1 MHART
6 LVVIMGPDFRYLTQR
21 GSFLTS
27 VCCIVVS
34 CTWWNSVVPSVDS
47 SFDILW
53 PFQYLN
59 LRCDY
64 VLAFLKLFS
73 SLVNSPSSWAGC
85 IAFLLLYFNLTTLV
99 SAFCCLCG
107 VLLQLESWPFTW
119 SLVPDRSMKKQ
130 VTKFWK
136 LNRSIMRFGGPSTT
150 KGMRLLK
157 AFQISG

>member
-1 MHART
+1 M
-6 LVVIMGPDFRYLTQR
+6 
-21 GSFLTS
+21 S
-27 VCCIVVS
+27 VCCVVVS
-34 CTWWNSVVPSVDS
+34 CTWWNSVFPSVDS

-53 PFQYLN
+53 PFQSLN

-64 VLAFLKLFS
+64 GLASLQLFS
-73 SLVNSPSSWAGC
+73 SLVIDPITRQKFCCVYLNNPSSWAGC
-85 IAFLLLYFNLTTLV
+85 IVFLLLYFNLTTLV

-157 AFQISG
+157 AFQIFG